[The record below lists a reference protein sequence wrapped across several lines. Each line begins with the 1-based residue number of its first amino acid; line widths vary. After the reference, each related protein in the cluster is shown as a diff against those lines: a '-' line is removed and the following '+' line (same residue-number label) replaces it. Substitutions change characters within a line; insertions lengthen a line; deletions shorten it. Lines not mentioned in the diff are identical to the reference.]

1 MIGRPAVSFADGL
14 LNAGNGG
21 TFYAILVIM
30 AFLSFFICDAFCDL
44 YAVGIDTVLL
54 CFLEDKR
61 YNDGSMMKP
70 YKANPTLKKFMHK
83 YAAGSGQG
91 SVKHPGTGHA
101 IPCPRTADCVTV
113 QSTGVFRHIQHMQHS
128 CCQVTFARDEMPDDC
143 RV

>member
-101 IPCPRTADCVTV
+101 IPAKDALSVPAPDAVAAGPVHGSLDYKGHEVKVARE
-113 QSTGVFRHIQHMQHS
+113 SHI
-128 CCQVTFARDEMPDDC
+128 
-143 RV
+143 